1 MKQVYEAPEVE
12 VFELSQTPY
21 SVLAKLSL
29 DGYIYDFEGE
39 EVDDF

>member
-1 MKQVYEAPEVE
+1 MKQVYEAPLVE
-12 VFELSQTPY
+12 VFELSQY
-21 SVLAKLSL
+21 SLLAKLSL